1 MENRDNKKIDRV
13 GCLFEQVKPELIKIL
28 RNAPEYGAI
37 GLDIDFHQGEIT
49 RIMGRTEIMQ
59 KLQPRVGGVT

>member
-37 GLDIDFHQGEIT
+37 GLDIDFHQIT
-49 RIMGRTEIMQ
+49 CIMGRTEIMQ
-59 KLQPRVGGVT
+59 KLQPRVGGVG